1 MKSKFTALILMLTLL
16 LPSSVLSIQ
25 NTNNDDVS
33 LDTAT
38 DQFTDDQDI
47 TCILN
52 GVSGP
57 ATDDYKFYWL
67 VNGVRKDQGLA
78 DQTVLPASL
87 SNVNDQVACM
97 VVDFDFS
104 VQGIEVVIIQ
114 AAQQNQVPVVTLQNI
129 YVAKNGVQ
137 VINLNNFV
145 ADDTT
150 PAAQIIW
157 VSAGNINTQITI
169 DQNNVATIMPGRD
182 FSGKEQVTFTATDRE
197 GLAGSDTLNIIVY
210 EIEQL
215 LAFRNGFVEQTD
227 SFYRGERIYLGFQ
240 VNAGNEGLEGIDPAR
255 MSVILED
262 PGNILLNFQEFTG
275 SIDGFFVING
285 EECRRSLTDPFCAN
299 DHPGV
304 YYYVSDN
311 ALSLDDSVL
320 GEKEIEVRVIDSE
333 MNKQVNVLNNNP
345 QVDLGND
352 FSIQPGEE
360 FSYNALS
367 VVEDIEDND
376 AQLLYAWDFDNDGVI
391 DSNQA
396 EGMFVYDAEG
406 VYTLRLT
413 VTDTDA
419 GRGTDTIIVNVGNE
433 FPIANAG
440 PDRTAAVNEQL
451 QFDGSLS
458 SDPDGRI
465 VEYDW
470 SFGDGTGSRDISP
483 AHSYSQ
489 EGQYRVLLTVTDNN
503 RAFSFDEAIITVS
516 SDVAPNQH
524 PIANAGE
531 DKKTGVLM
539 SINFDGSLSSDPDGR
554 IVEYDWSFGDGFS
567 ASGPQVSHSYNREG
581 TFTVTLTVTDND
593 GSQDTDT
600 LFVVVD
606 SSENRGGDRDKR
618 SDVFSGHK
626 EIHDINLGNIRDLSG
641 KSVLKQ
647 GEVARLLIRLNNQ
660 GDFDERG
667 MQLKVYA
674 PGLGIYNFVNNINLD
689 VSQVKVVQADLVI
702 PASAKKG
709 AHLAKLTLKNAKG
722 NHKEAYWQFIVV

>member
-1 MKSKFTALILMLTLL
+1 MLTLL

-470 SFGDGTGSRDISP
+470 SFGDG
-483 AHSYSQ
+483 
-489 EGQYRVLLTVTDNN
+489 
-503 RAFSFDEAIITVS
+503 
-516 SDVAPNQH
+516 
-524 PIANAGE
+524 
-531 DKKTGVLM
+531 
-539 SINFDGSLSSDPDGR
+539 
-554 IVEYDWSFGDGFS
+554 FS

-641 KSVLKQ
+641 KSVFKQ